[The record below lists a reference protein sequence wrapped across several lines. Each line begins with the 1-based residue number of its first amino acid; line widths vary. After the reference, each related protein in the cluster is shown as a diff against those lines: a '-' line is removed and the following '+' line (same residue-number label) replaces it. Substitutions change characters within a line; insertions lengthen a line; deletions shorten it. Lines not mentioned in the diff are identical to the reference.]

1 MFAAGVKVI
10 TAAARAVVR
19 GARKRRCYHDASI
32 FVTLAK
38 PAVRMVAS
46 NDAGSFEGMPSPPSD
61 DLPRMPARPRE
72 ASKRDF
78 GRVVVVGGSVGMAG
92 APALS
97 AMAAL
102 RSGAGLVEL
111 VVPEP
116 VVAIAAGFDP
126 CVMTCGLPSA
136 EGCFAS
142 GTAGTLATQFAR
154 ASAVAIGPGIGRSVA
169 VRELVASLWRHLDRP
184 AVFDADALWAL
195 SLCGSLAEHAGPRLL
210 TPHAGEMLRL
220 LGRDPAG
227 PEADDRPFLEA
238 EARRMA
244 ADIGAVILLKG
255 SGTLVTDGRREARNT
270 TGNPGMA
277 TAGTGDVLTG
287 VAAALLAQGMSP
299 FDAARLAAW
308 VHGRAGDAAAADL
321 GQVSMT
327 ARDLLDRLH
336 VAFCELE
343 SD

>member
-1 MFAAGVKVI
+1 LFAAGVKVI
-10 TAAARAVVR
+10 TAAARAIAC
-19 GARKRRCYHDASI
+19 GAGKRRCYPAASI
-32 FVTLAK
+32 SVTLAK

-46 NDAGSFEGMPSPPSD
+46 NDARSLEGMPSPPFD

-92 APALS
+92 APALT

-111 VVPEP
+111 LVPEP

-126 CVMTCGLPSA
+126 CVMTWGFPAA
-136 EGCFAS
+136 EGGFSSGAS
-142 GTAGTLATQFAR
+142 DALATRLAR
-154 ASAVAIGPGIGRSVA
+154 ASAVAIGPGVGRSDAVCECVA
-169 VRELVASLWRHLDRP
+169 TLWRHLDRP

-195 SLCGSLAEHAGPRLL
+195 SQCGPLAEHAGPRLL

-227 PEADDRPFLEA
+227 PEAGDRPFLEA

-244 ADIGAVILLKG
+244 ADVGAVILLKG
-255 SGTLVTDGRREARNT
+255 AGTLVTDGRREARNT

-287 VAAALLAQGMSP
+287 VSAALLAQGMSP

-336 VAFCELE
+336 VAFREVVQ
-343 SD
+343 

>member
-1 MFAAGVKVI
+1 
-10 TAAARAVVR
+10 
-19 GARKRRCYHDASI
+19 
-32 FVTLAK
+32 
-38 PAVRMVAS
+38 
-46 NDAGSFEGMPSPPSD
+46 MPTPPPI
-61 DLPRMPARPRE
+61 DLPRLPPRVAA

-116 VVAIAAGFDP
+116 VAGIAAGFDP
-126 CVMTCGLPSA
+126 CVMTHGLPA
-136 EGCFAS
+136 TA
-142 GTAGTLATQFAR
+142 AGTFAADAADMLAPLLAR
-154 ASAVAIGPGIGRSVA
+154 AGAVAIGPGLGRSA
-169 VRELVASLWRHLDRP
+169 EVRDLVLHVWRTLAMP

-195 SLCGSLAEHAGPRLL
+195 SAAGVVGAAAGPRLL

-220 LGRDPAG
+220 LGGDPSG
-227 PEADDRPFLEA
+227 PEADDRPRLES
-238 EARRMA
+238 EARRFA
-244 ADIGAVILLKG
+244 AAHDGVVLLKG
-255 SGTLVTDGRREARNT
+255 AGTLVTDGLHDARNP

-287 VAAALLAQGMSP
+287 VAVALLTQGMP
-299 FDAARLAAW
+299 VFDAARLAAW

-327 ARDLLDRLH
+327 ARDVLDRLH
-336 VAFCELE
+336 VAFREL
-343 SD
+343 D